1 MRLEQLEVFVAT
13 ARCGSISAAARKLGI
28 SRPAA
33 SAAVKSLEQEL
44 DVALLLKGNQGVHL
58 TPAGQLVLEKAA
70 GALALIDEMRNYG
83 RADIKNSVSI
93 CSTPLL
99 SLYLTR
105 NIFLPFKERHP
116 HFDIVISNTYLTDVV
131 RQLETRA
138 SCMAVTLTSL
148 GLNIVES
155 AKKLGCEII
164 PLYTDERKLFMGARH
179 PLAAREYLTAEDLS
193 RLNIAL
199 YSTDQEQV
207 SRRYLPYFA
216 GSYRVSN
223 RSDMLDLVVRNEAVF
238 IHPAIQCR
246 HDLRVIKGDV
256 VEKRLRLDSIKHEV
270 PVVAIRLP
278 ELTVAERLFWQYLI
292 VNFAK
297 KL

>member
-99 SLYLTR
+99 SLISRAISFFRSRSGIRTLISSSATPTR
-105 NIFLPFKERHP
+105 P
-116 HFDIVISNTYLTDVV
+116 TVV

-164 PLYTDERKLFMGARH
+164 PLYTDERKLFHGG
-179 PLAAREYLTAEDLS
+179 PTS
-193 RLNIAL
+193 SCSQGI
-199 YSTDQEQV
+199 
-207 SRRYLPYFA
+207 
-216 GSYRVSN
+216 SYGG
-223 RSDMLDLVVRNEAVF
+223 EIF
-238 IHPAIQCR
+238 
-246 HDLRVIKGDV
+246 
-256 VEKRLRLDSIKHEV
+256 
-270 PVVAIRLP
+270 PV
-278 ELTVAERLFWQYLI
+278 
-292 VNFAK
+292 
-297 KL
+297 

>member
-1 MRLEQLEVFVAT
+1 
-13 ARCGSISAAARKLGI
+13 
-28 SRPAA
+28 
-33 SAAVKSLEQEL
+33 
-44 DVALLLKGNQGVHL
+44 
-58 TPAGQLVLEKAA
+58 
-70 GALALIDEMRNYG
+70 
-83 RADIKNSVSI
+83 
-93 CSTPLL
+93 
-99 SLYLTR
+99 
-105 NIFLPFKERHP
+105 
-116 HFDIVISNTYLTDVV
+116 
-131 RQLETRA
+131 
-138 SCMAVTLTSL
+138 MAVTLTSL

-207 SRRYLPYFA
+207 SRQYLPYFA